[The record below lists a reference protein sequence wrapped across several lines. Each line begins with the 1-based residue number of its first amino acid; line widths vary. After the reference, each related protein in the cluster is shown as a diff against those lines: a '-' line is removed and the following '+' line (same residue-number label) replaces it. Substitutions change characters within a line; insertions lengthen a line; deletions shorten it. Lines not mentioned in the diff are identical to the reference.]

1 MPVIMEIS
9 VIPTGRADPG
19 LGEAV
24 TEVLKVAE
32 KHGVNYELNAMGTT
46 IEGDLETLLKV
57 AREMHEVCFGM
68 GYPRVQTIIKLDDRR
83 DKDLTMR
90 YKVESVKSRLAKEA
104 LHIRE
109 S

>member
-1 MPVIMEIS
+1 MEIS
-9 VIPTGRADPG
+9 VIPTGKADPS

-24 TEVLKVAE
+24 VEVLKVAE
-32 KHGVNYELNAMGTT
+32 RHGVNYELNAMGTVL
-46 IEGDLETLLKV
+46 EGDLETLLRV
-57 AREMHEVCFGM
+57 AREMHEEGFAL

-83 DKDLTMR
+83 DKNLTMR
-90 YKVESVKSRLAKEA
+90 HKVESVKGKLAGQA